1 MNLKNEIKN
10 LYNHMSK
17 CSSQIFVVALVLYLT
32 SLMLGTTAYFTR
44 NMGSWPGKIL
54 LALELLSY
62 LVFLVKAIIDF
73 PKISLKKKIIYI
85 LLLISFLISGIV
97 IEHKFFFLTAIIFMA
112 ADDMNDD
119 KLICTSLIIE
129 TLVFAVTIIL
139 AKIGIAEDYIFYQID
154 RTRAAMGFGWAT
166 TAPIMFFYITLGYIY
181 LRKDKFK
188 WYEAIMLQLVNYY
201 VYKCTLTRLTF
212 IMTTF
217 VLVFFWIQTL
227 WKKPWKILS
236 KLNPVYLAVPVLFTI
251 ISYLAPYFYKE
262 ESPIWYKIDM
272 LLNSRLMLGQWA
284 IQKYGITVFG
294 QPIEWVG
301 AGILND
307 GFAENYNYVDC
318 SYLQLLLMYGIIP
331 FIFIIGIYI
340 YGIFRS
346 IKNDNYWAVFVL
358 LATLVHAVTEP
369 HLIGFSMNIMVLLPL
384 AKIKQINSAV
394 KTEEQS
400 V

>member
-1 MNLKNEIKN
+1 MTLKNGIKN
-10 LYNHMSK
+10 LYNHISK
-17 CSSQIFVVALVLYLT
+17 CTSQIFVVALVLYLT

-73 PKISLKKKIIYI
+73 PKMSLKKKIVYI
-85 LLLISFLISGIV
+85 LILISFLISGIV
-97 IEHKFFFLTAIIFMA
+97 IEHKFFFLTALIFIA
-112 ADDMNDD
+112 ADEMDD
-119 KLICTSLIIE
+119 DTVICASLIIE
-129 TLVFAVTIIL
+129 AVVFAMTIIL
-139 AKIGIAEDYIFYQID
+139 AKIGIAENYIFYQID
-154 RTRAAMGFGWAT
+154 RIRGTIGFSWAT
-166 TAPIMFFYITLGYIY
+166 TAPIMFFYIVLGYIY

-188 WYEAIMLQLVNYY
+188 WYEAILLQLVNFY

-212 IMTTF
+212 LMTTL
-217 VLVFFWIQTL
+217 VLVFFWIQTM

-236 KLNPVYLAVPVLFTI
+236 KLNPVYLALPVLFTV

-262 ESPIWYKIDM
+262 DSQIWYKIDM
-272 LLNSRLMLGQWA
+272 LLNSRLMLGQRA
-284 IQKYGITVFG
+284 IQEFGITAFG

-331 FIFIIGIYI
+331 FTFIIGIYI
-340 YGIFRS
+340 YGICRS

-358 LATLVHAVTEP
+358 LATLAHAVTEP
-369 HLIGFSMNIMVLLPL
+369 HLIGFSMNILVLLPL
-384 AKIKQINSAV
+384 TKIKTINSAV

>member
-1 MNLKNEIKN
+1 
-10 LYNHMSK
+10 
-17 CSSQIFVVALVLYLT
+17 
-32 SLMLGTTAYFTR
+32 
-44 NMGSWPGKIL
+44 
-54 LALELLSY
+54 
-62 LVFLVKAIIDF
+62 
-73 PKISLKKKIIYI
+73 
-85 LLLISFLISGIV
+85 
-97 IEHKFFFLTAIIFMA
+97 
-112 ADDMNDD
+112 
-119 KLICTSLIIE
+119 
-129 TLVFAVTIIL
+129 
-139 AKIGIAEDYIFYQID
+139 
-154 RTRAAMGFGWAT
+154 
-166 TAPIMFFYITLGYIY
+166 
-181 LRKDKFK
+181 
-188 WYEAIMLQLVNYY
+188 
-201 VYKCTLTRLTF
+201 
-212 IMTTF
+212 
-217 VLVFFWIQTL
+217 
-227 WKKPWKILS
+227 
-236 KLNPVYLAVPVLFTI
+236 
-251 ISYLAPYFYKE
+251 
-262 ESPIWYKIDM
+262 
-272 LLNSRLMLGQWA
+272 MLGQWA